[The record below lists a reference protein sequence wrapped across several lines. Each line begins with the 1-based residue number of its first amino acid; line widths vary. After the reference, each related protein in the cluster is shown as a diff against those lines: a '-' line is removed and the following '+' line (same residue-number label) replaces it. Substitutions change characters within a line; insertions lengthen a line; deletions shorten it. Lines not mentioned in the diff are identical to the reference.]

1 MSQSGSPAGTPRS
14 SHDGGASERNR
25 KSIEDAAIGEAENA
39 FQKAIAVWRSID
51 LSSLQKQL
59 DAEASEI
66 ITNQRDDLVERK
78 EVAQKTKDFRKLS
91 DPDKLVEYKGLL
103 KAYQQFIDHISNH
116 RKSTESLFLNVYNH
130 LSEAPDP
137 YPLLEATID
146 SLVQS
151 EDVSRLTSE
160 NNALRTTVARL
171 TTQNQNLESRVDE
184 LKRDVSRRDKE
195 ANRTLEKAEE
205 GFQAVLEERSTNW
218 EAKERSLLDKIEH
231 QERVLKEQKASY
243 EASLRMGKVSEGADD
258 GMGGGASLAE
268 LEILSSDLER
278 TSMRLTEMEHR
289 NEQLRA
295 QLAQALAAQNN
306 PPGKSQEE
314 QEELDTE
321 VQRLETA
328 NSNLLK
334 KIDSLKADTEVK
346 LRDQERKERAL
357 EREVDMIK
365 KERTVLK
372 DKVKAWSDY
381 DEVKRELEV
390 LKTIEFS
397 TGDDDEDGQAV
408 EVEPSGQGKESLEQ
422 LLLARNKKLGNELTV
437 LRVSHQDLS
446 SRLEDLQ
453 KQLGSTSKELSE
465 SRSLNNQLE
474 EDLHKVQS
482 QASFPNPAMSVAGT
496 YTSRYPQSQAGHFGP
511 RGVSRVSP
519 TSSIISGKGPQ
530 AGSFDQLRAANT
542 EPSAGILP
550 MLTAQ
555 RDRYKTRNAQLED
568 ELSRTQETVTSLRQE
583 ITSLQ
588 KDNLQLYEKTRY
600 VSSYSRQP
608 MNSGFSSASAK
619 TGAVGVH
626 NNPTASSGLSLDR
639 YRAAYEANLS
649 PFEAF
654 RTRESFRV
662 YNRMGVL
669 ERVLF
674 SLTKMVMKNRVT
686 RNLFAGYCLLLH
698 LLCIGV
704 LYWAGMGETEKLGGI
719 SMSAGDTVSGA
730 VGGGQA
736 AGEWKAE
743 EAPIPGT

>member
-1 MSQSGSPAGTPRS
+1 MSQAGSPSGTPRN
-14 SHDGGASERNR
+14 SHDGGRSEKDRN
-25 KSIEDAAIGEAENA
+25 SLDGAPLAEAENA

-51 LSSLQKQL
+51 LASLQKQL

-91 DPDKLVEYKGLL
+91 DPDKLAEYKGLL

-160 NNALRTTVARL
+160 NNSLRTTVARL
-171 TTQNQNLESRVDE
+171 TSQNQHLESRIDD
-184 LKRDVSRRDKE
+184 LKREQSRKDNE

-205 GFQAVLEERSTNW
+205 GFQAVLEERTANW

-231 QERVLKEQKASY
+231 QERVLKEQKAHY
-243 EASLRMGKVSEGADD
+243 EASLRMGKVSEGGDD
-258 GMGGGASLAE
+258 EFRSGASLAE

-278 TSMRLTEMEHR
+278 TTMRLTEMENR
-289 NEQLRA
+289 NERLRA
-295 QLAQALAAQNN
+295 QLAEALASQSNT
-306 PPGKSQEE
+306 PGKSE
-314 QEELDTE
+314 QEQEDLDNE
-321 VQRLETA
+321 VQRLETI

-334 KIDSLKADTEVK
+334 KIDSLKTDNETK
-346 LRDQERKERAL
+346 LRDQERKERLL

-365 KERTVLK
+365 KERTMLK

-381 DEVKRELEV
+381 DEIKRELEV

-397 TGDDDEDGQAV
+397 TGDDDDETHTDET
-408 EVEPSGQGKESLEQ
+408 EVTGHGKKESLEQ

-453 KQLGSTSKELSE
+453 KQLNSTSKELAE

-474 EDLHKVQS
+474 DDLHKVQS
-482 QASFPNPAMSVAGT
+482 QAAFPNPAMSVAGT

-511 RGVSRVSP
+511 RGTRVSP
-519 TSSIISGKGPQ
+519 TSSIISGKSPQ
-530 AGSFDQLRAANT
+530 PPGSFDQLRAANA

-555 RDRYKTRNAQLED
+555 RDRYKARNSQLED

-583 ITSLQ
+583 ISGLQ

-600 VSSYSRQP
+600 ISSYNRP
-608 MNSGFSSASAK
+608 GPSGSMK

-654 RTRESFRV
+654 RTRESFRAF
-662 YNRMGVL
+662 NRMGVL

-674 SLTKMVMKNRVT
+674 SMTKMVMKNRVT
-686 RNLFAGYCLLLH
+686 RNLFAGYCLFLH

-704 LYWAGMGETEKLGGI
+704 LYWAGLGEAEKVGGL
-719 SMSAGDTVSGA
+719 SMSAGDTVPGA
-730 VGGGQA
+730 VGGGRA

-743 EAPIPGT
+743 EAPIPPTLIN

>member
-1 MSQSGSPAGTPRS
+1 MSQAGSPIGTPRN
-14 SHDGGASERNR
+14 SHDGGQSNKDR
-25 KSIEDAAIGEAENA
+25 KSLDGQPLAEAENA

-91 DPDKLVEYKGLL
+91 DSDKLAEYKGLL

-116 RKSTESLFLNVYNH
+116 RKSTESRFLNVYNH

-160 NNALRTTVARL
+160 NNSLRTTVARL
-171 TTQNQNLESRVDE
+171 TSQNQNLESRIDD
-184 LKRDVSRRDKE
+184 LKRESSRKDNE
-195 ANRTLEKAEE
+195 ANRALEKAEE
-205 GFQAVLEERSTNW
+205 GFQAVLEERTANW

-231 QERVLKEQKASY
+231 QDRVLKEQKAHY
-243 EASLRMGKVSEGADD
+243 EASLRMGKVSEGGDD
-258 GMGGGASLAE
+258 EFRGGASLAE
-268 LEILSSDLER
+268 LEIVSSDLER
-278 TSMRLTEMEHR
+278 TTMRLTEMENR

-295 QLAQALAAQNN
+295 QLAQALTSQNAAT
-306 PPGKSQEE
+306 GKSE
-314 QEELDTE
+314 QEQEDLDNE
-321 VQRLETA
+321 VQRLETV
-328 NSNLLK
+328 NSNLIK
-334 KIDSLKADTEVK
+334 KIDLLKAENETK
-346 LRDQERKERAL
+346 LRDQERKERLL

-381 DEVKRELEV
+381 DEIKRELEV

-397 TGDDDEDGQAV
+397 TGDDEDDTHADET
-408 EVEPSGQGKESLEQ
+408 EVAGHGKKESLEQ

-453 KQLGSTSKELSE
+453 KQLDSTSKELSE

-474 EDLHKVQS
+474 DDLHRVQS

-511 RGVSRVSP
+511 RGGRVSP
-519 TSSIISGKGPQ
+519 TSSIISGKSPQ
-530 AGSFDQLRAANT
+530 PGSFDQLRAANA

-555 RDRYKTRNAQLED
+555 RDRYKARNSQLED

-583 ITSLQ
+583 IASLQ

-600 VSSYSRQP
+600 ISSYNRPGASGP
-608 MNSGFSSASAK
+608 MK

-654 RTRESFRV
+654 RTRESFRAF
-662 YNRMGVL
+662 NRMGVL

-674 SLTKMVMKNRVT
+674 SMTKMVMKNRVT
-686 RNLFAGYCLLLH
+686 RNLFAGYCMFLH

-704 LYWAGMGETEKLGGI
+704 LYWAGMGETEKLGGL
-719 SMSAGDTVSGA
+719 SMSAGDTVPGA
-730 VGGGQA
+730 VGGGKA

>member
-1 MSQSGSPAGTPRS
+1 MSQAGSPNGTPRNS
-14 SHDGGASERNR
+14 QDGGASDKDRTSLDG
-25 KSIEDAAIGEAENA
+25 KAAGDAENA

-51 LSSLQKQL
+51 LASLQKQL

-91 DPDKLVEYKGLL
+91 DPDKLAEYKGLL

-160 NNALRTTVARL
+160 NNSLRTTVARL
-171 TTQNQNLESRVDE
+171 TAQNQNLESRIDD
-184 LKRDVSRRDKE
+184 LKRESSRKDNE
-195 ANRTLEKAEE
+195 SNRALEKAEE
-205 GFQAVLEERSTNW
+205 GFQAVLEERTANW
-218 EAKERSLLDKIEH
+218 EARERSLMEKIEH
-231 QERVLKEQKASY
+231 QERVIKEQKASY
-243 EASLRMGKVSEGADD
+243 EASLRMGKVSEGDD
-258 GMGGGASLAE
+258 DDVRNGASLAE
-268 LEILSSDLER
+268 LEIVSSDLER
-278 TSMRLTEMEHR
+278 TTMRLTDMEHR
-289 NEQLRA
+289 NEQLRS
-295 QLAQALAAQNN
+295 QLAQALAAQSNST
-306 PPGKSQEE
+306 GKSQKE
-314 QEELDTE
+314 QDEQDEEL
-321 VQRLETA
+321 QRLESV

-334 KIDSLKADTEVK
+334 KMDTLKTEQDASFREYEK
-346 LRDQERKERAL
+346 KQRQL
-357 EREVDMIK
+357 EREIDMIK
-365 KERTVLK
+365 KERAVLK
-372 DKVKAWSDY
+372 EKVKTWSDY

-397 TGDDDEDGQAV
+397 TGDDDEDAQADEDV
-408 EVEPSGQGKESLEQ
+408 QGKKESLEQ

-453 KQLGSTSKELSE
+453 KQLNSTSKELNE

-474 EDLHKVQS
+474 DDLHKVQS
-482 QASFPNPAMSVAGT
+482 QASFPAAAMSVAGT
-496 YTSRYPQSQAGHFGP
+496 YTSRYPASQAGHFGP
-511 RGVSRVSP
+511 RGRTSP
-519 TSSIISGKGPQ
+519 TSSIISGKTN
-530 AGSFDQLRAANT
+530 AGTFDQLRAANA

-555 RDRYKTRNAQLED
+555 RDRYKVRNSQLED

-583 ITSLQ
+583 ISSLQ

-600 VSSYSRQP
+600 ISSYNRQP
-608 MNSGFSSASAK
+608 TKSN
-619 TGAVGVH
+619 AVGVH

-639 YRAAYEANLS
+639 YRQAYEANLS

-654 RTRESFRV
+654 RTRESVRAF
-662 YNRMGVL
+662 NRMGVL

-674 SLTKMVMKNRVT
+674 SLTRMVMKNRIT
-686 RNLFAGYCLLLH
+686 RNLFAGYCLFLH
-698 LLCIGV
+698 LFCLGV
-704 LYWAGMGETEKLGGI
+704 LYWHGVTETEKMGGF
-719 SMSAGDTVSGA
+719 SVHAGDTIPGA
-730 VGGGQA
+730 VGGGRD

>member
-1 MSQSGSPAGTPRS
+1 MSQAGSPNGTPRNS
-14 SHDGGASERNR
+14 QDGGASDKERTSLDSR
-25 KSIEDAAIGEAENA
+25 GAGDAENA
-39 FQKAIAVWRSID
+39 FQKAIAAWRSID

-59 DAEASEI
+59 DTEASEI

-91 DPDKLVEYKGLL
+91 DADKLTEYKVLL

-151 EDVSRLTSE
+151 EDVSRLTAE
-160 NNALRTTVARL
+160 NNSLRTTVARL
-171 TTQNQNLESRVDE
+171 TTQTQNLESRIDE
-184 LKRDVSRRDKE
+184 IKRESSRKDNE
-195 ANRTLEKAEE
+195 SNRALEKAEE
-205 GFQAVLEERSTNW
+205 GFQAVLEERTANW

-231 QERVLKEQKASY
+231 QERVIKEQKASY
-243 EASLRMGKVSEGADD
+243 EASLRMGKVAEGDAEDV
-258 GMGGGASLAE
+258 GGASLAE
-268 LEILSSDLER
+268 LEIVSSDLER
-278 TSMRLTEMEHR
+278 TTMRLTEMEHR
-289 NEQLRA
+289 NEQLRS
-295 QLAQALAAQNN
+295 QLAQALATQNN
-306 PPGKSQEE
+306 SGGKSQKE
-314 QEELDTE
+314 QEDLDE
-321 VQRLETA
+321 QLQRLESV

-334 KIDSLKADTEVK
+334 KMDTLKVEHENQ
-346 LRDQERKERAL
+346 LRDHEKRERQL
-357 EREVDMIK
+357 EREIDMIK

-372 DKVKAWSDY
+372 EKVKAWSDY

-397 TGDDDEDGQAV
+397 TGDDDEDAHAEE
-408 EVEPSGQGKESLEQ
+408 EVTGQGKKESLEQ

-453 KQLGSTSKELSE
+453 KQLNNTARELSE
-465 SRSLNNQLE
+465 SRTLNNQLE
-474 EDLHKVQS
+474 DDLHRVQS
-482 QASFPNPAMSVAGT
+482 QASFANPAMSVAGT
-496 YTSRYPQSQAGHFGP
+496 YTSRYPASQAGHFGP
-511 RGVSRVSP
+511 RGGRTSP
-519 TSSIISGKGPQ
+519 TSSIISGKTNMN
-530 AGSFDQLRAANT
+530 AFDQLRAANA

-555 RDRYKTRNAQLED
+555 RDRYKARNSQLED
-568 ELSRTQETVTSLRQE
+568 ELSRCQETVTSLRQE
-583 ITSLQ
+583 ISSLQ

-600 VSSYSRQP
+600 ISSYNRYP
-608 MNSGFSSASAK
+608 NK
-619 TGAVGVH
+619 PNAVGVH

-639 YRAAYEANLS
+639 YRQAYEANLS

-654 RTRESFRV
+654 RTRESVRAF
-662 YNRMGVL
+662 NRMGVL

-674 SLTKMVMKNRVT
+674 SLTRMVMRNRIT
-686 RNLFAGYCLLLH
+686 RNLFAGYCLFLH
-698 LLCIGV
+698 LLCLGV
-704 LYWAGMGETEKLGGI
+704 LYWHGMTETEKLGGL
-719 SMSAGDTVSGA
+719 SAHAGETVPGA
-730 VGGGQA
+730 VGGGHE

-743 EAPIPGT
+743 EAPIPG

>member
-1 MSQSGSPAGTPRS
+1 MSQTNSPDGTPRS
-14 SHDGGASERNR
+14 SHDGRGSDRDRN
-25 KSIEDAAIGEAENA
+25 SLDAQAAGEAENA

-78 EVAQKTKDFRKLS
+78 EVAQKTKDFRKLG
-91 DPDKLVEYKGLL
+91 DADKLVEYKGLL

-160 NNALRTTVARL
+160 NNSLRTTVSRL
-171 TTQNQNLESRVDE
+171 TTQNQHLELRIDE
-184 LKRDVSRRDKE
+184 LKRAATRRDNE
-195 ANRTLEKAEE
+195 ANRAAEKAEE
-205 GFQAVLEERSTNW
+205 GFQAVLEERTANW
-218 EAKERSLLDKIEH
+218 EARERSLLDKIEH
-231 QERVLKEQKASY
+231 QERVIKEQKASY
-243 EASLRMGKVSEGADD
+243 EASLRLGRVAEGGDEDVS
-258 GMGGGASLAE
+258 GGASLAE
-268 LEILSSDLER
+268 LEIANSDLER
-278 TSMRLTEMEHR
+278 TTMRLTEVEHR
-289 NEQLRA
+289 NELLRS
-295 QLAQALAAQNN
+295 QLAQALAAQSNSS
-306 PPGKSQEE
+306 GRSQQES
-314 QEELDTE
+314 EELDNE
-321 VQRLETA
+321 IQRLESV
-328 NSNLLK
+328 NSNLIKKMDTLK
-334 KIDSLKADTEVK
+334 SENEAKIREH
-346 LRDQERKERAL
+346 ERKEKQL

-365 KERTVLK
+365 KERKVLK
-372 DKVKAWSDY
+372 DKVTAWSDY
-381 DEVKRELEV
+381 DEIKRELEV

-397 TGDDDEDGQAV
+397 TGDDEDDAAHEVV
-408 EVEPSGQGKESLEQ
+408 ELGDQDKKESLEQ

-437 LRVSHQDLS
+437 LRVSHQDLTT
-446 SRLEDLQ
+446 RLEGLQ
-453 KQLGSTSKELSE
+453 KQLESTTKELNE
-465 SRSLNNQLE
+465 SRDLNNQLE
-474 EDLHKVQS
+474 DDLHRVQS
-482 QASFPNPAMSVAGT
+482 QTSLANPAMSIAGT

-511 RGVSRVSP
+511 RGKASP
-519 TSSIISGKGPQ
+519 TSSIIGGRIPQGP
-530 AGSFDQLRAANT
+530 GTFDQLRAANA

-555 RDRYKTRNAQLED
+555 RDRYKARNTQLED
-568 ELSRTQETVTSLRQE
+568 ELSRAQDTVTSLRQE
-583 ITSLQ
+583 IASLQ

-608 MNSGFSSASAK
+608 PVSSSRTP

-654 RTRESFRV
+654 RTRESFRA
-662 YNRMGVL
+662 YSRMGVL

-674 SLTKMVMKNRVT
+674 SMTKMVMKNRFT
-686 RNLFAGYCLLLH
+686 RNLFAGYCLFLH

-704 LYWAGMGETEKLGGI
+704 LYWAGLGEAEKVGGL
-719 SMSAGDTVSGA
+719 SMSAADTVPGA
-730 VGGGQA
+730 VGGGAA

-743 EAPIPGT
+743 EPVLPPT

>member
-1 MSQSGSPAGTPRS
+1 MSQSGSPNGTPRS
-14 SHDGGASERNR
+14 SHDGGASDKAR
-25 KSIEDAAIGEAENA
+25 SSLDAVGAGDAENA

-59 DAEASEI
+59 DSEASEI

-91 DPDKLVEYKGLL
+91 DADKLAEYKGLL

-160 NNALRTTVARL
+160 NNSLRTTVSRL
-171 TTQNQNLESRVDE
+171 TSQNQNLETRIDD
-184 LKRDVSRRDKE
+184 LKREASRKDNE
-195 ANRTLEKAEE
+195 GNRALEKAEE
-205 GFQAVLEERSTNW
+205 GFQAVLEERTANW
-218 EAKERSLLDKIEH
+218 EAKERSLLEKIEH
-231 QERVLKEQKASY
+231 QERVIKEQKASY
-243 EASLRMGKVSEGADD
+243 EASLRMGKVAEGNDD
-258 GMGGGASLAE
+258 DVGGASLAE
-268 LEILSSDLER
+268 LEIVSSDLER
-278 TSMRLTEMEHR
+278 TTMRLTEMEHR

-295 QLAQALAAQNN
+295 QLAQALATQNSAG
-306 PPGKSQEE
+306 GKSQKE
-314 QEELDTE
+314 QDELDE
-321 VQRLETA
+321 EIQRLESV

-334 KIDSLKADTEVK
+334 KMDNLKSENEDK
-346 LRDQERKERAL
+346 FRDYEKKERQL

-381 DEVKRELEV
+381 DEIKRELEV

-397 TGDDDEDGQAV
+397 TGDDDEDGHAD
-408 EVEPSGQGKESLEQ
+408 EVDVAGQNKKESLEQ

-446 SRLEDLQ
+446 SRLSDLQ
-453 KQLGSTSKELSE
+453 RQLDSTSKDLAE
-465 SRSLNNQLE
+465 SRNLNNQLE
-474 EDLHKVQS
+474 DDLQKAQS
-482 QASFPNPAMSVAGT
+482 QTTYANPAMSVAGT
-496 YTSRYPQSQAGHFGP
+496 YTSRYPASQAGHFGP
-511 RGVSRVSP
+511 RGGGRVSP
-519 TSSIISGKGPQ
+519 TSSIISGRTGQP
-530 AGSFDQLRAANT
+530 SFDQLRAANA
-542 EPSAGILP
+542 EPSSGILP

-555 RDRYKTRNAQLED
+555 RDRYKARSSQLED

-583 ITSLQ
+583 IASLQ

-600 VSSYSRQP
+600 VSSYGRPGGSNGR
-608 MNSGFSSASAK
+608 

-626 NNPTASSGLSLDR
+626 NNPTTSSGLSLDR

-654 RTRESFRV
+654 RTRESVRA
-662 YNRMGVL
+662 YHRMGVL

-674 SLTKMVMKNRVT
+674 SLTRMVMKNRIT
-686 RNLFAGYCLLLH
+686 RNLFAGYCLFLH
-698 LLCIGV
+698 LFCIGI
-704 LYWAGMGETEKLGGI
+704 LYWAGMGETEKYGGV
-719 SMSAGDTVSGA
+719 SMSAGETIPGA
-730 VGGGQA
+730 VGGGSA

-743 EAPIPGT
+743 EAPNLGP